1 MGGQRLC
8 VEDIVRIEIKIRQI
22 DLGDTMDDLI
32 EQMGHYSSRMVGDGI
47 TCLMGDKF
55 NVYLHPT
62 TERPALSHELRLIE
76 IYPKDTPL

>member
-8 VEDIVRIEIKIRQI
+8 VEDIMRIQIKIRQI

-32 EQMGHYSSRMVGDGI
+32 EQMGHYSSRMVEGGV
-47 TCLMGDKF
+47 TCFMGDKF
-55 NVYLHPT
+55 NVYLHST
-62 TERPALSHELRLIE
+62 VDRPALSDELRLIE